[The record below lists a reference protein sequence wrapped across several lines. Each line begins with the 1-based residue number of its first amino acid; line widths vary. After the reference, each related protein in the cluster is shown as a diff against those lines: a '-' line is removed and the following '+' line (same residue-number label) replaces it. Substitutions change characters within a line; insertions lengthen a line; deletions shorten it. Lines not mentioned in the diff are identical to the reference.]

1 VAVILPD
8 GSYSVRKR
16 PHEFGRD
23 AHGTPLPTSP
33 GPAVGP
39 GPGDSTEQ
47 QDGTW
52 TLRLDPAAWRVRP
65 GDLVDGPA
73 GRTWVVATALL
84 KVNNAAADVDY
95 VAVTAQLEPP
105 ERI

>member
-33 GPAVGP
+33 G
-39 GPGDSTEQ
+39 
-47 QDGTW
+47 
-52 TLRLDPAAWRVRP
+52 
-65 GDLVDGPA
+65 

>member
-23 AHGTPLPTSP
+23 AHGTPLPI
-33 GPAVGP
+33 
-39 GPGDSTEQ
+39 
-47 QDGTW
+47 
-52 TLRLDPAAWRVRP
+52 DPAAWRVRP